1 MSKFIRCLISIQMRA
16 ALSLRM
22 MRYANDWLCI
32 YWSGANVKDGVW
44 FTENTATLPRSH
56 SRSTIFLPTTFPE
69 NMKLWAQV
77 RYPHDRQNVT
87 ENDNFNLQ
95 NLFYKGLASGGPTM
109 NIWLHTQ
116 MSLYDFYH
124 YLWYMFSMFPIFRMI
139 YFFTFTLG
147 VKLQNQFTVFSILEL
162 DGSTLILF
170 VACVEGWHFQL
181 CSVSHTL

>member
-1 MSKFIRCLISIQMRA
+1 MRA

-22 MRYANDWLCI
+22 MSYANDWLCI

-87 ENDNFNLQ
+87 LKTIISIFNYRTYFTRAWPVGVL
-95 NLFYKGLASGGPTM
+95 P
-109 NIWLHTQ
+109 W
-116 MSLYDFYH
+116 
-124 YLWYMFSMFPIFRMI
+124 IFN
-139 YFFTFTLG
+139 FTLKCPYMTFITIFG
-147 VKLQNQFTVFSILEL
+147 ICSRHWGLFFKWFTSSPTHLVLNFKISSQCLVYL
-162 DGSTLILF
+162 NLMAQHSYFL
-170 VACVEGWHFQL
+170 
-181 CSVSHTL
+181 

>member
-22 MRYANDWLCI
+22 MSYANDWLCI

-44 FTENTATLPRSH
+44 FTENMATLPRSH

-87 ENDNFNLQ
+87 LKTIISITEPILQ
-95 NLFYKGLASGGPTM
+95 GLGQWGSYHEYLTSHS
-109 NIWLHTQ
+109 NVLIWLLSLSLVYVLDIEAYFSNDLLLHLHT
-116 MSLYDFYH
+116 
-124 YLWYMFSMFPIFRMI
+124 W
-139 YFFTFTLG
+139 
-147 VKLQNQFTVFSILEL
+147 
-162 DGSTLILF
+162 
-170 VACVEGWHFQL
+170 C
-181 CSVSHTL
+181 